1 MRMLPSEQQE
11 LQERGAKIEFG
22 WGPLRVE
29 QGAMVFARC
38 TATHDAKGRFGPTLD
53 GTDTC
58 SVPFDQLVYAV
69 GQQAEP
75 ALATHLQNTLDQPVP
90 LAVDTETQRV
100 PGRETLYAGGDIVR
114 GAGTIVEAVGDGR
127 RAARAIDAALAA
139 R

>member
-1 MRMLPSEQQE
+1 
-11 LQERGAKIEFG
+11 
-22 WGPLRVE
+22 
-29 QGAMVFARC
+29 MVFARC
-38 TATHDAKGRFGPTLD
+38 TATHDAQGRFGPTLD
-53 GTDTC
+53 GADTC

-75 ALATHLQNTLDQPVP
+75 GLATHLQNTLDQPVP
-90 LAVDTETQRV
+90 LAVDTDTQRV